1 MNAANPES
9 HKRLSEYTLNDT
21 PTDIALSVN
30 EFQSE
35 YKTSTKGPLSL
46 LIQLTRMVRGK
57 EFPLNPDNFLTENKG
72 QVAGLGGG
80 NLKKILQEHGITQTL
95 AAEGGRTS
103 RGNMGLMIKY
113 VEFLNVLHESGNLNL
128 VAMEAYWAEQI
139 REYFRN
145 QPFTLMADPSRSLGA
160 SLDDLFEQA
169 RKRQKQNPGTQYLG
183 AIVQY
188 LVGAKLSIIL
198 PPDELKVHGAS
209 VADSPTDR
217 CGDFVVSNTI
227 IHCTTAPGE
236 PLIKKCTA
244 NIRAGCLP
252 IIITIFDRVKTA
264 LDLAADAD
272 LSGRIEVWD
281 IQQFLSTNISEHSLF
296 DGTARNAKLADIIEK
311 YNAII
316 AEVETDPSL
325 RIEFEAK

>member
-1 MNAANPES
+1 MSAMDSKSYDFPAEAS
-9 HKRLSEYTLNDT
+9 S
-21 PTDIALSVN
+21 SSFVS
-30 EFQSE
+30 EFQAE
-35 YKTSTKGPLSL
+35 YKTTTKGPLAL
-46 LIQLTRMVRGK
+46 LIQLTRMIRTK
-57 EFPLNPDNFLTENKG
+57 SFPLNPDDFLTENKG

-80 NLKKILQEHGITQTL
+80 NLKKILSEHGITQTL

-113 VEFLNVLHESGNLNL
+113 CEFLNEVHEIEPVDLQAL
-128 VAMEAYWAEQI
+128 EEHWAEQI

-145 QPFTLMADPSRSLGA
+145 QPFTLTADPSKTIGA
-160 SLDDLFEQA
+160 SLEELFEQA

-183 AIVQY
+183 AMLQH
-188 LVGAKLSIIL
+188 LVGAKLSLIL
-198 PPDELKVHGAS
+198 PPDKFQTHGAS

-217 CGDFVVSNTI
+217 SGDYVVSNTI

-236 PLIKKCTA
+236 PLIQKCKA
-244 NIRAGCLP
+244 NIRASCLP
-252 IIITIFDRVKTA
+252 VIITIYDRVKTA
-264 LDLAADAD
+264 FDLAADAD
-272 LSGRIEVWD
+272 LNGRVEVWD
-281 IQQFLSTNISEHSLF
+281 IQQFLSTNISEHSMF

>member
-1 MNAANPES
+1 MESNTFSRLMSFKDKHNA
-9 HKRLSEYTLNDT
+9 
-21 PTDIALSVN
+21 V
-30 EFQSE
+30 
-35 YKTSTKGPLSL
+35 TKGPLSL
-46 LIQLTRMVRGK
+46 LVQLTRIVRSRQ
-57 EFPLNPDNFLTENKG
+57 FPLNYEDFLTENKG

-80 NLKKILQEHGITQTL
+80 NLKKILKDHDIMQVL
-95 AAEGGRTS
+95 ASEGGRTS

-113 VEFLNVLHESGNLNL
+113 VEFLNAWSAEETIDFGEV
-128 VAMEAYWAEQI
+128 EAYWAEQV

-145 QPFTLMADPSRSLGA
+145 LPFVLAADPSRTIGA
-160 SLDDLFEQA
+160 SLDELFEQA

-183 AIVQY
+183 AVLQH
-188 LVGAKLSIIL
+188 LVGAKLSVIL
-198 PPDELKVHGAS
+198 PPEKFQMHGAY

-217 CGDFVVSNTI
+217 GGDFVINNTI
-227 IHCTTAPGE
+227 LHCTTAPGE
-236 PLIKKCTA
+236 PLIHKCKA

-296 DGTARNAKLADIIEK
+296 DGTARNAKLADIVEK

-316 AEVETDPSL
+316 TEVETDPSL

>member
-1 MNAANPES
+1 MSIKYSKN
-9 HKRLSEYTLNDT
+9 HEYPVADT
-21 PTDIALSVN
+21 PSDSFSSVK
-30 EFQSE
+30 EFQAE
-35 YKTSTKGPLSL
+35 YKPTTKGPLSL

-57 EFPLNPDNFLTENKG
+57 SFPLNPDDFLTENKG
-72 QVAGLGGG
+72 QVAGLSGG
-80 NLKKILQEHGITQTL
+80 NLRKILNEYGITQTL

-103 RGNMGLMIKY
+103 RGNIGLMRSYIN
-113 VEFLNVLHESGNLNL
+113 FLNEFYEIGNIDLDAL
-128 VAMEAYWAEQI
+128 EVYWAERI

-145 QPFTLMADPSRSLGA
+145 QPFTLTADPSRTIAACLGE
-160 SLDDLFEQA
+160 LFEQA
-169 RKRQKQNPGTQYLG
+169 RKRQRQNPGTQYLG
-183 AIVQY
+183 AMLQY
-188 LVGAKLSIIL
+188 LVGAKLSVIL
-198 PPDELKVHGAS
+198 PSNKFKIHGAS

-217 CGDFVVSNTI
+217 SGDFTINNTI

-236 PLIKKCTA
+236 PLIQKCAA
-244 NIRAGCLP
+244 NIRAGCQP

-264 LDLAADAD
+264 LDLAVDAD

-296 DGTARNAKLADIIEK
+296 DGVARNAKLADIIEK
-311 YNAII
+311 YNVII